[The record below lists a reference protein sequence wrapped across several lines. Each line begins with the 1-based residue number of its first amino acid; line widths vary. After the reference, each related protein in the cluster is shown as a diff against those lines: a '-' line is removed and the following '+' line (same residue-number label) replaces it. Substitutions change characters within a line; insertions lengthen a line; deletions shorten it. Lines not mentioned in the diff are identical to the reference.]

1 MLTSTSGLAQLRP
14 YYIDDTRE
22 LLRVLLNSTSAAE
35 ANIVLDLLSEDVPVK
50 SLVTACN
57 LREVLRELPRS
68 PFPMAV
74 DTVTLARVAGL
85 ERSTAALNKQLD
97 DEVALAV
104 TTAGNLVLDLIVRSG
119 AEKYFWT
126 PIPVVDDYVNP
137 DIVDLLIEHESLLDE
152 VIALVKSMGIVF
164 NPAFYMSLEDFALEN
179 ASDAFAGLGALFAEP
194 KKEGP
199 LDLFARDLPDP
210 GMLDFRR

>member
-35 ANIVLDLLSEDVPVK
+35 ANIVLDLLSEDVPAK

-74 DTVTLARVAGL
+74 DTDTLARVAGL

-97 DEVALAV
+97 GEVALAV

-137 DIVDLLIEHESLLDE
+137 DVVDLLIEHESLLDE

-194 KKEGP
+194 KEEGP
-199 LDLFARDLPDP
+199 VDLFARDLPDP